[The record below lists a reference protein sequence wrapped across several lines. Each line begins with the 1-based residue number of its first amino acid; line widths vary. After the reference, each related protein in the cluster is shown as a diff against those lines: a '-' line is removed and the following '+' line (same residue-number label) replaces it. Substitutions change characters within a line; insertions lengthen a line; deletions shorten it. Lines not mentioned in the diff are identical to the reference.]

1 MKKLSIITVLAS
13 SPIAMFAYYDEYGSS
28 STSNSGWL
36 TFLMIILLV
45 WGILEVILFFKLWG
59 MTNNV
64 KQMKNQIVRYNK
76 RDDFRRFRLLGEKDK
91 AAEALIEVF
100 FDSMITYIHS
110 EYYNPDRNIEEEVS
124 ELENHLSQFGVKI
137 PKEIKALKTAR
148 NFWNVGFVK
157 TIKTEEVKSEEK
169 PKTVEEKQS
178 EEVQNYYSEMS

>member
-1 MKKLSIITVLAS
+1 MKRLSIISVLAS
-13 SPIAMFAYYDEYGSS
+13 SPIAMFAYYDDYSSS
-28 STSNSGWL
+28 STSGSGWL

-76 RDDFRRFRLLGEKDK
+76 RDDFRRYRLLGKKEE

-110 EYYNPDRNIEEEVS
+110 EEYDPDRNIEEEVS

-157 TIKTEEVKSEEK
+157 TIKTEEVKAEEK
-169 PKTVEEKQS
+169 PKTEEEKQS
-178 EEVQNYYSEMS
+178 DEVQSYYSEMS